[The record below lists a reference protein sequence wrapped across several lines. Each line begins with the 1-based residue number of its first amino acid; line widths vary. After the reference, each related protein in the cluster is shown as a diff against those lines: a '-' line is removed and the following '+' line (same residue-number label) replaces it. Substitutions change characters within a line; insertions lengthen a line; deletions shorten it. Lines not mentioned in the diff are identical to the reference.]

1 MTLNQKY
8 KASGTSLSFK
18 DWLELQKTLGLVEP
32 KDDFLSEPIEQQKQ
46 TTQQQEQQATKQQ
59 WKQGN
64 KKKVAPSDYNFSVSY
79 QPSNNQKTMF
89 WVVGGLVAIGIGVW
103 AYKKYAK
110 K

>member
-8 KASGTSLSFK
+8 KASGSSLSFK

-32 KDDFLSEPIEQQKQ
+32 KNDVVQERVQQPQ
-46 TTQQQEQQATKQQ
+46 QPQQQQTQKLNQEQP
-59 WKQGN
+59 N
-64 KKKVAPSDYNFSVSY
+64 RKVVPSDYNFSVSY
-79 QPSNNQKTMF
+79 EPTNNQKKMF
-89 WVVGGLVAIGIGVW
+89 WIVGGLVAIGIGVW

>member
-8 KASGTSLSFK
+8 KASGSSLSFK

-32 KDDFLSEPIEQQKQ
+32 KNDVVQERVQQP
-46 TTQQQEQQATKQQ
+46 QQQQTQKLNQEPL
-59 WKQGN
+59 N
-64 KKKVAPSDYNFSVSY
+64 KKVVASDYNFSVSY
-79 QPSNNQKTMF
+79 EPTNNQKKMF
-89 WVVGGLVAIGIGVW
+89 WIVGGLVAIGIGVW

>member
-32 KDDFLSEPIEQQKQ
+32 KDDFAREPIKQQ
-46 TTQQQEQQATKQQ
+46 TTQQQTTQQQQPKQET
-59 WKQGN
+59 N
-64 KKKVAPSDYNFSVSY
+64 KKVAPSDYNFSVSY
-79 QPSNNQKTMF
+79 QVTNNQKKAL
-89 WVVGGLVAIGIGVW
+89 WIVGGIVAIGIGVW

>member
-8 KASGTSLSFK
+8 KTSGTSLSFK

-32 KDDFLSEPIEQQKQ
+32 KDDFAREPIKQETTQQQ
-46 TTQQQEQQATKQQ
+46 TTQQQQPKQET
-59 WKQGN
+59 N
-64 KKKVAPSDYNFSVSY
+64 NKVAPSDYNFSVSY
-79 QPSNNQKTMF
+79 QATNNQKRAL
-89 WVVGGLVAIGIGVW
+89 WIVGGIVAIGIGVW

>member
-8 KASGTSLSFK
+8 KASGSSLSFK

-32 KDDFLSEPIEQQKQ
+32 KNDVVQERVQQP
-46 TTQQQEQQATKQQ
+46 QQQQQTQKLNQEPL
-59 WKQGN
+59 N
-64 KKKVAPSDYNFSVSY
+64 KKVVPSDYNFSVSY
-79 QPSNNQKTMF
+79 EPTNNQKKMF
-89 WVVGGLVAIGIGVW
+89 WIVGGLVAIGIGVW